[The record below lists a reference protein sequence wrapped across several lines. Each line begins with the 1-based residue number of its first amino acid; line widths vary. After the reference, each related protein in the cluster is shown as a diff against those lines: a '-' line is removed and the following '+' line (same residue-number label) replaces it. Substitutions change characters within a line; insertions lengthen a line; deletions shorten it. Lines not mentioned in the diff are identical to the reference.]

1 MEQSRAMRRLDR
13 DHSLAVQ
20 RFLGKL
26 IGGPY
31 RELPA
36 ESFPTRPE
44 DAADNPALRDGVRAM
59 LAESLDKT
67 LPLLLRLR
75 SATRQSDTKQH

>member
-1 MEQSRAMRRLDR
+1 
-13 DHSLAVQ
+13 VQ
-20 RFLGKL
+20 RLLGKQ

-44 DAADNPALRDGVRAM
+44 DAAADPTLRDGVRAM
-59 LAESLDKT
+59 LTESLDKT
-67 LPLLLRLR
+67 LPLLLGRR
-75 SATRQSDTKQH
+75 PAARQGDTGER